1 MRKSIKELLAEYGA
15 VALVVYLT
23 IFALTLAAFVVG
35 IRFFEWTP
43 RGAAGNVGVLAAAY
57 IATKVTQPLR
67 IAATV
72 VLTPFVAKGYE
83 RLTTR
88 RGVS

>member
-1 MRKSIKELLAEYGA
+1 MRKSIKELLAEYGT

-23 IFALTLAAFVVG
+23 IFALTLAAFVLG
-35 IRFFEWTP
+35 IRFFGWTP
-43 RGAAGNVGVLAAAY
+43 RGAAGSAGVLAAAY

-72 VLTPFVAKGYE
+72 VLTPLVAKGYE
-83 RLTTR
+83 RLVAR
-88 RGVS
+88 RRAP